1 MTCKVVAL
9 FCYTSLD
16 ISNWLLEKKT
26 TIVGT
31 INSNW
36 KGVSALKTYNDRVNQ
51 NTKVFFGKKVQW
63 THHELWTQSHQ
74 KNAMCCC
81 FQPPIGAV
89 TKEHGKQKLA
99 IIRFYDYTQ
108 GETDIR
114 KWQTTTSN
122 QNLKMNHC
130 CLFLHLWCC
139 TYQCHNS
146 VKT

>member
-63 THHELWTQSHQ
+63 THNELWTQSHQ

-108 GETDIR
+108 GETDIVDQ
-114 KWQTTTSN
+114 KMANYYVKPKSQNEPLLPFLTS
-122 QNLKMNHC
+122 LM
-130 CLFLHLWCC
+130 LHV
-139 TYQCHNS
+139 S
-146 VKT
+146 MP

>member
-108 GETDIR
+108 GETDIVDQ
-114 KWQTTTSN
+114 KMANYYVKPKS
-122 QNLKMNHC
+122 QNEPL
-130 CLFLHLWCC
+130 LPFLTFLMLHV
-139 TYQCHNS
+139 S
-146 VKT
+146 MP